1 MDANTQTARSREV
14 AMPNS
19 NASRSLA
26 ADSLIKSIASKSLS
40 PSQILRRLIAI
51 MPKNYVFTTRELL
64 PFASRRSVDTFLSRM
79 VKAQQLERLAWG
91 VFREKPST
99 EDALILS
106 KEQILAIKRRAFAGR
121 MARADAGVLNR
132 RIAKAASKVAFRF
145 LTDGSSSSFKLWP
158 EKVKV
163 ELKSAGRRLIAMGE
177 TKAGRALRNFWLQGS
192 RQCKREEVESS
203 LSSLSEKELMQV
215 VALKKIMPQWL
226 TEMLPEHIEASETGI
241 VSYLKDSLFKIW
253 QLERLSH

>member
-1 MDANTQTARSREV
+1 
-14 AMPNS
+14 MPNS
-19 NASRSLA
+19 NASRCLA
-26 ADSLIKSIASKSLS
+26 ADSLIQSIASKSLS
-40 PSQILRRLIAI
+40 PTQILRRIIAI

-79 VKAQQLERLAWG
+79 VKAQKLERLAWG
-91 VFREKPST
+91 VFREKPSS

-121 MARADAGVLNR
+121 MARADAGVLNQR
-132 RIAKAASKVAFRF
+132 LPKAASRVAFRF

-158 EKVKV
+158 QKVKV

-203 LSSLSEKELMQV
+203 LCSLSEKELMQV
-215 VALKKIMPQWL
+215 IALKKVMPQWL
-226 TEMLPEHIEASETGI
+226 TEMLPGHIEASETGI
-241 VSYLKDSLFKIW
+241 VSYLKNSLFKAW
-253 QLERLSH
+253 QLEVLSH